1 MYGAAQRTV
10 GGAASGR
17 ATLPLRELASWANEV
32 ANFPPLALLF
42 PRGANVD
49 RRKFFQYG
57 FAAGAACVFGGAP
70 SAYAAAVSASLSI
83 EAADVE
89 MIDGEVVFQ
98 ILFFGQGGPRPT
110 LRAVEGDQVS
120 ITVLNNDARSHG
132 FAIPGVPA
140 ATISAIAPGTARS
153 VSFTAPRGG
162 TYLYIDHTRAPVNRL
177 LGLFGA
183 FVVAPRTP
191 TTNAGALTPF
201 SRALQTPAIAAL
213 FDALG
218 PSTEFPGLPWRAHRE
233 RVWLFSQI
241 DPVLNRRVDAGQAI
255 DPSTVLRTFAPRYF
269 TLNGKSGFDASHD
282 PATCAD
288 GYLGEPLIFRV
299 ANAGLATHSPHI
311 HGNHVFELSGINAQG
326 VQVLRDNII
335 ERDTWVMAP
344 LDRKDI
350 LLPFKRPNDIPY
362 AAYPPVQERFPL
374 KYPMHCHTEMSQTAG
389 GGNYPQGIITDWE
402 LLGPTTPAER

>member
-1 MYGAAQRTV
+1 M
-10 GGAASGR
+10 
-17 ATLPLRELASWANEV
+17 N
-32 ANFPPLALLF
+32 
-42 PRGANVD
+42 
-49 RRKFFQYG
+49 RRKFLQYG
-57 FAAGAACVFGGAP
+57 FAAGAACVVGSAP
-70 SAYAAAVSASLSI
+70 NARAATVSAALSI

-98 ILFFGQGGPRPT
+98 VLFFGQGGPRPT

-120 ITVLNNDARSHG
+120 ITVRNNDTRTHG

-140 ATISAIAPGTARS
+140 ATISAIAAGATRS

-183 FVVAPRTP
+183 FVVEPRAP

-201 SRALQTPAIAAL
+201 SRAHHTPATAAL

-218 PSTEFPGLPWRAHRE
+218 PSPEFPGLPWRADRE

-241 DPVLNRRVDAGQAI
+241 DPALNRRVDAGQFV
-255 DPSTVLRTFAPRYF
+255 DPATVLRTFAPRYF
-269 TLNGKSGFDASHD
+269 TLNGKSGFDAAHD
-282 PATCAD
+282 PASRAE
-288 GYLGEPLIFRV
+288 GYIGEPLILRV

-311 HGNHVFELSGINAQG
+311 HGNHVFELSGVNAQG
-326 VQVLRDNII
+326 TQVLRDNIL
-335 ERDTWVMAP
+335 ERDTWIMAP
-344 LDRKDI
+344 LDRKDM
-350 LLPFKRPNDIPY
+350 LLPFKRPNDIPD
-362 AAYPPVQERFPL
+362 AAYPPRQERFPL

-389 GGNYPQGIITDWE
+389 GGNYPQGLIADWE
-402 LLGPTTPAER
+402 ILGLSPPAES